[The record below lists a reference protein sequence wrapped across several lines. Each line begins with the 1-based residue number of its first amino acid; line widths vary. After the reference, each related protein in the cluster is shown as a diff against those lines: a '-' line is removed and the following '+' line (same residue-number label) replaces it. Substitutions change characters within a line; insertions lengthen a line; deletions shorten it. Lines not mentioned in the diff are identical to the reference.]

1 MKLLLIDSSFLDKG
15 PLCMF
20 NAFCINMADAFIDA
34 VRKGLHPEET
44 EAFTNPIIANENPGK
59 KTRPGRGTTKSRV
72 PPSNNGSGSGCARD
86 TETCSHKRGSSNVLK
101 KRPIFTEAI
110 ASCNSVAPSEG
121 DGCTVSGTTLN
132 KRRKTRP
139 QSDTERRGA
148 RYRGHPSKSVLDR
161 YTRSL
166 RHRLFLIDRAV
177 SRASSNPEATNA
189 TTDAGEEQPTL
200 SETFTV
206 MGVNGNV
213 YNCVIST
220 KPSCDCPDFTKRVG
234 TPGHGP
240 CKHLI
245 FVFIR
250 VLKLKEDDPIWWQA
264 GLLPEEVSEALRS
277 ATRTTPDVLA
287 DDAVRRQ
294 YRAANVPQSSGSAG
308 TSNRKPI
315 EGDCPICYE
324 NLGEGDVV
332 RPDDVTTFCEVCG
345 NNFHKTCVQNW
356 TRAKGQSSCPLCRA
370 IMSRHEAPLA
380 RDVHE
385 YTNLA
390 AYSSQHARQLTLA
403 ELYAD
408 THHYIGRS
416 SRGRGS
422 GRGAGRT

>member
-1 MKLLLIDSSFLDKG
+1 
-15 PLCMF
+15 MF
-20 NAFCINMADAFIDA
+20 GAFCINMADAFIDA

-44 EAFTNPIIANENPGK
+44 EAFPNPTIENENPGK
-59 KTRPGRGTTKSRV
+59 KARHGRGTSKSRAL
-72 PPSNNGSGSGCARD
+72 PSNNGFGSGSGCARD
-86 TETCSHKRGSSNVLK
+86 TETCSHKRDASNFS
-101 KRPIFTEAI
+101 KRRAI
-110 ASCNSVAPSEG
+110 SMEPDASCDSVAPSEG
-121 DGCTVSGTTLN
+121 DGCTASGTTLN

-166 RHRLFLIDRAV
+166 RHRLFLIDRSV
-177 SRASSNPEATNA
+177 SRGCSNPEAANVTI
-189 TTDAGEEQPTL
+189 DAGEEQPIL
-200 SETFTV
+200 SETFAV

-213 YNCVIST
+213 YKCVIST

-264 GLLPEEVSEALRS
+264 GLLSEEVSEALRS
-277 ATRTTPDVLA
+277 ETRVTSTDVLA

-294 YRAANVPQSSGSAG
+294 YRAGNAPQSSESAG
-308 TSNRKPI
+308 TSNRKLI

-324 NLGEGDVV
+324 NLSEGDVV

-408 THHYIGRS
+408 THHYIGRFS
-416 SRGRGS
+416 RSRGSR
-422 GRGAGRT
+422 RGAGRM